1 MEPSTSEQTIN
12 YIKEHPFIRSC
23 LQKDLINYSA
33 LARLVSKE
41 LHIEKKMSQE
51 AILVAARRF
60 REKIKKEVSTEKK
73 IKELIRH
80 SHIEIKNKI
89 QIIILQRSISSE
101 IIDGIQK
108 MAREYN
114 DLFFMVQGS
123 DHYTLITSE
132 KYALMVKQ
140 KLSLKITKHHENV
153 ALVIMKSPQEIE
165 DTAGVVSYITSLF
178 AENGV
183 NILELLSCWRDTLFL
198 INAKDVSKVV
208 GFLEF

>member
-1 MEPSTSEQTIN
+1 MELSTSEQTIN

-60 REKIKKEVSTEKK
+60 REKIKKEISTEKK
-73 IKELIRH
+73 VKELIKQ

-89 QIIILQRSISSE
+89 HILILQKSSSSE
-101 IIDGIQK
+101 LIDEIHK
-108 MAREYN
+108 KAREHN
-114 DLFFMVQGS
+114 ELFFMVQGS
-123 DHYTLITSE
+123 DHSTLVTLE
-132 KYALMVKQ
+132 KYAQLIRQ
-140 KLSLKITKHHENV
+140 KLSSKIIKHHENV
-153 ALVIMKSPQEIE
+153 ALVIMKSPEQIE
-165 DTAGVVSYITSLF
+165 DTAGVISYTTSLF